1 MNLLQNTIR
10 LRSRR
15 ALAVGVM
22 MASGLAALTLPAF
35 RAGADDTN
43 PTTLNLPAPELVG
56 AQWANTPDNTPVT
69 LASRRGKVTIVQFW
83 TYGCINCRHNLPA
96 YSKWQKQFAAKD
108 VAILGVH
115 TPETHD
121 EANEANVRAHIRDY
135 GITYP
140 VLIDAKSVNWKRW
153 DQHYWP
159 TVYLLDKKGKVR
171 YRWEGELEYDGQ
183 NGTRKLAGLVDQLVS
198 EK

>member
-1 MNLLQNTIR
+1 
-10 LRSRR
+10 
-15 ALAVGVM
+15 
-22 MASGLAALTLPAF
+22 
-35 RAGADDTN
+35 
-43 PTTLNLPAPELVG
+43 
-56 AQWANTPDNTPVT
+56 
-69 LASRRGKVTIVQFW
+69 
-83 TYGCINCRHNLPA
+83 
-96 YSKWQKQFAAKD
+96 
-108 VAILGVH
+108 
-115 TPETHD
+115 
-121 EANEANVRAHIRDY
+121 VRAHIRDY